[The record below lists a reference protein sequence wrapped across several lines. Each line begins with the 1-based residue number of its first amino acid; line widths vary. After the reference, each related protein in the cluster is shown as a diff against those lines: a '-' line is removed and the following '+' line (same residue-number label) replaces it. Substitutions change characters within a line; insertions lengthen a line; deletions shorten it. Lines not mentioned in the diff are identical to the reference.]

1 MSTQLAA
8 QYEDNEQFELAF
20 EEYKKLY
27 EQNPKDLNI
36 IERLAHL
43 ALMIDRK
50 DDAASYY
57 MKMLEFDA
65 TNVMV
70 YEQLMDIYVDTNK
83 FKYYVNRGN
92 LHSVQQ
98 QFEHA
103 ASDYKKALLNTQD
116 EKQIITTRFVLA
128 SVYVQLGQ
136 RTKAID
142 EYMRLLDYE
151 EIPPQVY
158 LNLAK
163 LYLDENI
170 IGSAINVLERAFSK
184 NIDTEHVRENLANLY
199 LKDGQLDKAFEITK
213 DNMTKA
219 KCLLDKEQPEEAFK
233 LLETIDE
240 NGKQS
245 SRYHSLLSQYFYLK
259 KEYDKALLEVEE
271 YRKSEKNSPLAFQ
284 MAAIIFEAQNDDY
297 NAHVNWGRFNLL
309 RGNKDIAI
317 NEFLNAVQLNSDDVN
332 LLVSLAMLLE
342 ESGDKNHAMEYYDRV
357 SKLEPNNTNAL
368 SKLAD
373 FRNSIGDYQGECD
386 YLEKWYEVDKRNHE
400 LIKRIAQSY
409 ERIKNKPSAV
419 EYYKKYLQTSATAQD
434 YEAVKAHLAKLENTE
449 MVEEEGLIDK
459 LIRFFN
465 KDKM

>member
-1 MSTQLAA
+1 MSTQLAE
-8 QYEDNEQFELAF
+8 QYEENEQFELAF
-20 EEYKKLY
+20 DEYKKLH

-43 ALMIDRK
+43 ALMINRK
-50 DDAASYY
+50 DDAAAYY

-65 TNVMV
+65 TNIMV
-70 YEQLMDIYVDTNK
+70 YEQLMDIYIDTNK
-83 FKYYVNRGN
+83 FKYYINRGN
-92 LHSVQQ
+92 LHSIQH

-103 ASDYKKALLNTQD
+103 ANDYKKALQNTQD

-136 RTKAID
+136 NLKAID

-151 EIPPQVY
+151 EIPPQTY

-163 LYLDENI
+163 LYMDENT

-184 NIDTEHVRENLANLY
+184 NIDTENIRENLANLY

-213 DNMTKA
+213 NNMTKA
-219 KCLLDKEQPEEAFK
+219 KCLLDQEKPDEAFK
-233 LLETIDE
+233 LLETVDDK
-240 NGKQS
+240 GKTS
-245 SRYHSLLSQYFYLK
+245 ARYHSLLSQYYYLK
-259 KEYDKALLEVEE
+259 KDFDKALIEVEE
-271 YRKSEKNSPLAFQ
+271 FRKIEKNSPLAFQ
-284 MAAIIFEAQNDDY
+284 MAAIIFEEKNDDY

-317 NEFLNAVQLNSDDVN
+317 NEFLNAVQLKDDDVN
-332 LLVSLAMLLE
+332 LLTSLAMLLE

-357 SKLEPNNTNAL
+357 SQLEPNNVSAL

-373 FRNSIGDYQGECD
+373 FRNNIGDYQAECD
-386 YLEKWYEVDKRNHE
+386 YLEKWLEADKRNLQ
-400 LIKRIAQSY
+400 LIKRIAQCY

-419 EYYKKYLQTSATAQD
+419 EYYKKYLQIAPAGED
-434 YEAVKAHLAKLENTE
+434 YENVKAHLAKLENTE
-449 MVEEEGLIDK
+449 MVEEEGLLDK
-459 LIRFFN
+459 LMRFFN
-465 KDKM
+465 KD